1 MNAKCIILPLV
12 ALAGITF
19 TAFQLSSADAAE
31 PSAVAPAARSA
42 EDPCRISYSD
52 ADKMRMAV
60 RRGDTARLQQL
71 LAGGADV
78 NARAALGR
86 TALLWAA
93 YCGETACMQVLL
105 ATPGVDVN
113 AADADGITPLAAAA
127 TLGHESC
134 VRLLLATPGVD
145 VNKKHVWG
153 TPLAVARDK
162 GHAACADLILAAGG
176 KM

>member
-1 MNAKCIILPLV
+1 MNAKYIILPLV
-12 ALAGITF
+12 ALAGIVF

-31 PSAVAPAARSA
+31 ESPVFTAERAA
-42 EDPCRISYSD
+42 EDPCHINYTD
-52 ADKMRMAV
+52 AEKLLMAV

-71 LAGGADV
+71 LAAGADV

-93 YCGETACMQVLL
+93 YCGESACMQVLL

-113 AADADGITPLAAAA
+113 AADADGVTPLAAAA
-127 TLGHESC
+127 TQGHEAC
-134 VRLLLATPGVD
+134 VRLLLACPGVD
-145 VNKKHVWG
+145 VNKAHVWG
-153 TPLAVARDK
+153 TPLAVALDK
-162 GHAACADLILAAGG
+162 GHSACADLILAAGG